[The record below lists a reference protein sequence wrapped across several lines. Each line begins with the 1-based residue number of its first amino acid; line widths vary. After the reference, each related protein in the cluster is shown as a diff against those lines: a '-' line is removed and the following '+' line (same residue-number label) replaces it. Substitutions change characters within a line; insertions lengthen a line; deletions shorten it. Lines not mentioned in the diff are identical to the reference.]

1 MELFPWDHLS
11 EGDLRDSDLAESV
24 GGLGQLGHPHD
35 DRAGLGRG
43 ELDGGGALGE
53 GPLAAF
59 ISSGE
64 IIRHGRVL
72 QISCAIVGSRL
83 TRYTSY

>member
-1 MELFPWDHLS
+1 MELFPWDRLS

-43 ELDGGGALGE
+43 ELEGGGALGE
-53 GPLAAF
+53 GPLRQERAAL
-59 ISSGE
+59 
-64 IIRHGRVL
+64 RVL
-72 QISCAIVGSRL
+72 GTGGADLDVSAVAGA
-83 TRYTSY
+83 